1 MGFKPLPMNFQRH
14 VVIILFPKSFLRI
27 LVIAKSH
34 LTIQNMLL
42 ARSSVLQEFLVQI
55 LQGWGVMWGHFTSNQ
70 GSSLAKDNDKGHLL
84 FFPGLAQSFLSNV
97 RKSLLKLNQL
107 LSNFQSRINAFPFPG
122 INPNILFL
130 QPRSTKDHI
139 MNNQFIG
146 L

>member
-1 MGFKPLPMNFQRH
+1 M
-14 VVIILFPKSFLRI
+14 VIILFPKSFLRI

-34 LTIQNMLL
+34 LAIQNMLL

-55 LQGWGVMWGHFTSNQ
+55 LQGWGVLLGHFTSNQ

-84 FFPGLAQSFLSNV
+84 CFPGLAQSFLSKV
-97 RKSLLKLNQL
+97 RKSLLKSNQL
-107 LSNFQSRINAFPFPG
+107 LSNSQSRINAFPFSG

-139 MNNQFIG
+139 MNNQFLG

>member
-1 MGFKPLPMNFQRH
+1 MWL
-14 VVIILFPKSFLRI
+14 
-27 LVIAKSH
+27 
-34 LTIQNMLL
+34 
-42 ARSSVLQEFLVQI
+42 SSSSQKVSSEFLSLPSLTWLFRTCCWPDQVFSKNF
-55 LQGWGVMWGHFTSNQ
+55 LYKYSKWGGREVLLGHFTSNQ
-70 GSSLAKDNDKGHLL
+70 GSSLAKDNHKGHLL
-84 FFPGLAQSFLSNV
+84 CFSGLAQSFLSNV

-107 LSNFQSRINAFPFPG
+107 LSNFQSRINAFPFSG